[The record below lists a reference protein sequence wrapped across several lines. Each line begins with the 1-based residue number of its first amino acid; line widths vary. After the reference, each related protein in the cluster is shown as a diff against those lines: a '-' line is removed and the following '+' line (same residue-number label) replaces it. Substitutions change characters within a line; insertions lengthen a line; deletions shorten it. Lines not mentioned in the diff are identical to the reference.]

1 MTKRSRLLAGLA
13 AVLLTTAMGCS
24 SATDEAASSP
34 DDITA
39 QELAD
44 GENDDGSDGVEPVDG
59 VDIDGDP
66 QISELEETVANDDP
80 EIGTTSEALST
91 CHKATG
97 YRRGTKFS
105 ICVVQVDGKWV
116 EVKTAQSFLKMRAA
130 AAKRG
135 VHIHVVSGF
144 RTMAQQR
151 HLYSLYLQGRGNL
164 AARPGYS
171 NHQSGHAL
179 DLNTSAPGVYS
190 YLANHGRTYGFRRTV
205 PSEKWHWEKW

>member
-1 MTKRSRLLAGLA
+1 MTKLQKLLAVVASTLVVG
-13 AVLLTTAMGCS
+13 AMGCA
-24 SATDEAASSP
+24 SATDEAPTTA
-34 DDITA
+34 DDITP

-44 GENDDGSDGVEPVDG
+44 GAGDDGSDGVEPVDG

-66 QISELEETVANDDP
+66 QLSELEETVANDDP
-80 EIGTTSEALST
+80 EIGSTSEALST

-97 YRRGTKFS
+97 YRRGSKFT

-151 HLYSLYLQGRGNL
+151 YLYSLYLQGRGNL

-179 DLNTSAPGVYS
+179 DLNTSAGGVYS
-190 YLANHGRTYGFRRTV
+190 YLANHGSAYGFRRTV

>member
-13 AVLLTTAMGCS
+13 AVLLTTAIGCS

-34 DDITA
+34 DDITP

-80 EIGTTSEALST
+80 EVGSTSEALST

-97 YRRGTKFS
+97 YRRGSKFS

-116 EVKTAQSFLKMRAA
+116 EAKTAQSFLKMRAA

-151 HLYSLYLQGRGNL
+151 HLYNLYLQGRGNL